1 MLKWLAD
8 EKRAEGPNG
17 VIGFSIS
24 ADMSREGLRRR
35 APERVGAARGSRIR
49 DGPRYGGGA
58 RAGQLPEDDPALR
71 YVAVKFVKKQLELDG
86 TSIVKHL
93 AIVSNRRDLTPAGLM
108 SVHRHGGWL
117 APSRPSRGAPRD
129 EERVACR
136 HSAEPPIRCE
146 RRVVSLR
153 RADLQRG
160 LALKQLALPPPF
172 ETARPKRLRFALFT
186 LAARITS
193 HAGALVM
200 KIGRAAAGL
209 ADLVGTRARIVALG
223 AA

>member
-1 MLKWLAD
+1 M
-8 EKRAEGPNG
+8 
-17 VIGFSIS
+17 
-24 ADMSREGLRRR
+24 
-35 APERVGAARGSRIR
+35 
-49 DGPRYGGGA
+49 
-58 RAGQLPEDDPALR
+58 
-71 YVAVKFVKKQLELDG
+71 
-86 TSIVKHL
+86 
-93 AIVSNRRDLTPAGLM
+93 
-108 SVHRHGGWL
+108 
-117 APSRPSRGAPRD
+117 
-129 EERVACR
+129 
-136 HSAEPPIRCE
+136 
-146 RRVVSLR
+146 VSLR